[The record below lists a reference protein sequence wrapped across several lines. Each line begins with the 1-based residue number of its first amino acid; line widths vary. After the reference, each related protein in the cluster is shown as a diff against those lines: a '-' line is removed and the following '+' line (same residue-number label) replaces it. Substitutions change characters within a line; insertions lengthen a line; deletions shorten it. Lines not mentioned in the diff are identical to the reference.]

1 MLKTHD
7 ADVIDVSA
15 GQTTPDAKP
24 IYGRMFQTPFAE
36 AVRNEA
42 GIPTITVGNITTA
55 DQVNTILAAGRADL
69 VALARPHLVDPH
81 FTLHA
86 AAYYGVA
93 TQRWPVQYD
102 SGKEQA
108 MRLTAR
114 DKADAERVRQLLR
127 PKSHRKEAAE

>member
-1 MLKTHD
+1 
-7 ADVIDVSA
+7 
-15 GQTTPDAKP
+15 
-24 IYGRMFQTPFAE
+24 MFQTPFAE

-42 GIPTITVGNITTA
+42 RIPTIAVGNITTA

-69 VALARPHLVDPH
+69 VALARPHLADPH

-93 TQRWPVQYD
+93 AQRWPIQYD

-108 MRLTAR
+108 HRLTAR